1 MTSRLPDTLVSL
13 WRRLRRAL
21 AGPAPEPAPPPARS
35 ALPPPPPWLT
45 PEYLA
50 ALRAPTSLL
59 YMSRWRQAFDFYNAH
74 HARPLSPTCRPCYG
88 RVHAFLD
95 AVLVSHLPPQD

>member
-1 MTSRLPDTLVSL
+1 MTSPLPNPLVSL

-21 AGPAPEPAPPPARS
+21 AGPAPEPARPPARP

-50 ALRAPTSLL
+50 ALRSSTGALHL
-59 YMSRWRQAFDFYNAH
+59 HRWQQAFNFYNAH
-74 HARPLSPTCRPCYG
+74 HEQPLRPTRQQSYG
-88 RVHAFLD
+88 HAYAFL
-95 AVLVSHLPPQD
+95 ASVLTSYLPPPR